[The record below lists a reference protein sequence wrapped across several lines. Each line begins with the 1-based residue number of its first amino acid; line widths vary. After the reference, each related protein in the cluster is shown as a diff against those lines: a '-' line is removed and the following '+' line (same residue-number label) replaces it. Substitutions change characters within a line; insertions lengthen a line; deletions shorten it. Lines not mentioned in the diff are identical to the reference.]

1 VAGAR
6 YQVSEEALAAEPHPR
21 MAWLYSLILL
31 MVFFWS
37 ANFIVVK
44 FVLREFPA
52 LLVASLRLA
61 LAGLLMLPV
70 YAWEARQ
77 SPREP
82 WTRNEILE
90 LLGLGVLG
98 VALNQ
103 LFFIFGMTRT
113 SVGHAALVISLTPML
128 VLIIATA
135 VGQEHL
141 RPRKIAGMLVAAFGI
156 SMMNFLPGR
165 ITGPNGPTFLGD
177 LCVFLAGLTF
187 AIFTV
192 AGKHVSERHSSITVN
207 TFGYVC
213 GGLALAP
220 LGIWQ
225 GLHFGFGQ
233 VSARGWVAVFYMA
246 LFPSVISYLIYYY
259 ALKHMP
265 ASRVSAITYLQP
277 LIATALA
284 VLLLGEHVTPP
295 LLAGGAVIFSGVW
308 LAERG

>member
-1 VAGAR
+1 
-6 YQVSEEALAAEPHPR
+6 

-44 FVLREFPA
+44 FVLREFPP

-113 SVGHAALVISLTPML
+113 SVGHAA
-128 VLIIATA
+128 
-135 VGQEHL
+135 
-141 RPRKIAGMLVAAFGI
+141 R
-156 SMMNFLPGR
+156 
-165 ITGPNGPTFLGD
+165 
-177 LCVFLAGLTF
+177 
-187 AIFTV
+187 
-192 AGKHVSERHSSITVN
+192 
-207 TFGYVC
+207 
-213 GGLALAP
+213 ALANA
-220 LGIWQ
+220 
-225 GLHFGFGQ
+225 
-233 VSARGWVAVFYMA
+233 VRSASSMVFQ
-246 LFPSVISYLIYYY
+246 S
-259 ALKHMP
+259 
-265 ASRVSAITYLQP
+265 
-277 LIATALA
+277 
-284 VLLLGEHVTPP
+284 
-295 LLAGGAVIFSGVW
+295 
-308 LAERG
+308 